1 MVSSIPPWF
10 FGNLSLLPGE
20 TDVAGQKR
28 FIKGCVKLEQE
39 AWEETEAR
47 PGDRK
52 VPVKERTHRHQAVPP
67 CPLAP
72 SECCFQGS
80 GSSSDLPT
88 CAVECWATQR
98 MWWPS
103 PEGGYRAQVTT
114 VTGAM
119 LFLKVRCVGLAG
131 GPGPGNPLE
140 SVTSTS
146 GPSRLPEV
154 KGEGWELCPGR
165 SPVRST
171 QQVQSGPRA
180 LAQRQASRWGICQWQ
195 PSPSSL
201 SFRNLLHLR
210 GGLHVPARAGAWQ
223 VTKEG
228 SVHPS
233 FVLREPLES
242 VEAGVRSPGGSSR
255 QGQTQP
261 PSSTPVTGDGG
272 QGQIC
277 PPSRR
282 LSHTRWAFSE

>member
-1 MVSSIPPWF
+1 MVSSIPPCF

-52 VPVKERTHRHQAVPP
+52 VPVKERTRRDQAVPP

-88 CAVECWATQR
+88 CAVECRATQR
-98 MWWPS
+98 MWWSS

-146 GPSRLPEV
+146 GPSRLLEV

-171 QQVQSGPRA
+171 QQVKSGPRA
-180 LAQRQASRWGICQWQ
+180 LAQCQA
-195 PSPSSL
+195 SPSSL

-233 FVLREPLES
+233 FLLREPLES
-242 VEAGVRSPGGSSR
+242 VEAGVQSPGGSSR
-255 QGQTQP
+255 Q
-261 PSSTPVTGDGG
+261 
-272 QGQIC
+272 
-277 PPSRR
+277 
-282 LSHTRWAFSE
+282 